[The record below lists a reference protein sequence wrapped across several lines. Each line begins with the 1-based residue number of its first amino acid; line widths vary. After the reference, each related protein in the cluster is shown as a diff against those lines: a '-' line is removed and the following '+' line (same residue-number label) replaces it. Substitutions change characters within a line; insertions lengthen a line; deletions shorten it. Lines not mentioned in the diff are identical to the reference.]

1 MSGMYQYRKL
11 QLQETRVQ
19 GYNDTEADASIF
31 QRSTLYA
38 SILWDSN
45 SEDMIW
51 RFKASLEPLHHTCF
65 AGSSGHLVMAN
76 NGLRT
81 ICASHRDTNIYIWP
95 LKITRESVLSTLSI
109 VNMWKMK
116 ENPGRCYLSE

>member
-1 MSGMYQYRKL
+1 MKRENEWNVSVPEVAAA
-11 QLQETRVQ
+11 ETRVQ

-51 RFKASLEPLHHTCF
+51 RFKASLEPLHHTSLCCWVF
-65 AGSSGHLVMAN
+65 WSFGDG
-76 NGLRT
+76 
-81 ICASHRDTNIYIWP
+81 
-95 LKITRESVLSTLSI
+95 K
-109 VNMWKMK
+109 
-116 ENPGRCYLSE
+116 